1 MIEHIEQGTLP
12 RGKRAVIALTSWR
25 RRINTAGLTIF
36 SLYDRCGPAFHIVLT
51 LSEDEFPKKE
61 RELPKDLLLLNRFG
75 IVEILWV
82 KKNYKSFKKSAF
94 VQLRY
99 KTVPVITADD
109 GCVYTFNYA
118 DVLYKEWRR
127 NKKSIIGF
135 KEFKSCKIPCFGS
148 GYGVIYPPYCFKD
161 YAVTAIEKYA
171 PILIQNPNDDRF
183 IGNLCACLGISLT
196 ELPNYP
202 IAFIDIDKDGLS
214 ANGAYIPG
222 FDYIFNDICKSVI
235 RGKHANH

>member
-12 RGKRAVIALTSWR
+12 RGKRAVIALTSWK
-25 RRINTAGLTIF
+25 RRINSVGLTIF

-61 RELPKDLLLLNRFG
+61 RELPKDLMLLNRFG

-118 DVLYKEWRR
+118 DVLYKEWQR

-183 IGNLCACLGISLT
+183 IGNLCHFMRIPLEELGGNRKT
-196 ELPNYP
+196 
-202 IAFIDIDKDGLS
+202 FIDIDNDGLS
-214 ANGAYIPG
+214 TNGSYIGG
-222 FDYIFNDICKSVI
+222 FDWIFADIIQNILYNK
-235 RGKHANH
+235 GK